1 MSYISHTVTD
11 LELSNYFF
19 EYMRDTGGNLFS
31 ANISY
36 IYTDVIEE
44 DEHACSNEVALRAY
58 ENDESYCLYSACI
71 GKELVRW
78 MMFGVTQP
86 LGLSQYLRK

>member
-1 MSYISHTVTD
+1 
-11 LELSNYFF
+11 
-19 EYMRDTGGNLFS
+19 MRDTGGNLFS